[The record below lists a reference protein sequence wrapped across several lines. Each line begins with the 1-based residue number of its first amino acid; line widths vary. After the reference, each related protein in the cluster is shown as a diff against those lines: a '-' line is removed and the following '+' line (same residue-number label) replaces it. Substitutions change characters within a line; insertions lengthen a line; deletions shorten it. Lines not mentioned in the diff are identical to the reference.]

1 MIQKDLI
8 KDDLY
13 AAVNGEWLKKA
24 VIPEDRP
31 RIGGFTDLVIGVEDT
46 LIKDFNE
53 LKDPKDV
60 QMKEFLKYYNMT
72 KDFKTRN
79 KDGLKDI
86 KKYIEKIEKLKDFS
100 DLQELNKEWTLKGFD
115 LLYDFSVYPDMS
127 DATTNVLYLGIPSII
142 LPEKGY
148 YDENNEDGK
157 RLIKVYKGMLDK
169 ILDIY
174 SYSKEEKEKLINNT
188 IAFDKMMAKYI
199 KTSVELADYPKLNNP
214 RTMEEVNKYSKVL
227 NFEKIVFEL
236 IEAKPEKI
244 IVEQPVFYEAYN
256 EFVNENNFELIKS
269 WLIIKLIL
277 GESSNLTSELKQLG
291 GIYGR
296 ALSGT
301 SKELPIEKYAYY
313 HATSMFSEVI
323 SVYYGEKYFGKLAK
337 KDVKEMVESMIKVYE
352 KRLNENTWLKEET
365 RKYAIKKLETLEI
378 LVGYPEIYDEVYNKL
393 KVDENDTFFN
403 NTIKMTE
410 IFVKHALEK
419 WNKPVKRLE
428 WGMSSNTVNA
438 YYNPSLNHICFPA
451 AILQKPFYSLDQSK
465 SENYGGIGAVIG
477 HEISHAFDNNGS
489 QFDAEGNMKNW
500 WTKEDYEIFDN
511 KAKAMIELFDG
522 IAFGKGKINGKLTVS
537 ENIADAGGLSCALEA
552 LKNSGENNYQDFFIN
567 WARIWRIKARPEYMD
582 MVIKIDVHA
591 PGELRANIQPRN
603 LDEFYKAFDIKETD
617 KMYLEP
623 KKRVNIW

>member
-86 KKYIEKIEKLKDFS
+86 KKYIEKIEKLKNFS

-157 RLIKVYKGMLDK
+157 RLIEVYKGMLDK

-567 WARIWRIKARPEYMD
+567 WARIWRIKARSEYMD
-582 MVIKIDVHA
+582 MIIKIDVHA

>member
-1 MIQKDLI
+1 
-8 KDDLY
+8 
-13 AAVNGEWLKKA
+13 
-24 VIPEDRP
+24 
-31 RIGGFTDLVIGVEDT
+31 
-46 LIKDFNE
+46 
-53 LKDPKDV
+53 
-60 QMKEFLKYYNMT
+60 MKEFLKYYNMT

-157 RLIKVYKGMLDK
+157 RLIEVYKGMLDK

-582 MVIKIDVHA
+582 MIIKIDVHA

>member
-72 KDFKTRN
+72 KDFETRN

-157 RLIKVYKGMLDK
+157 RLIEVYKGMLDK

-582 MVIKIDVHA
+582 MIIKIDVHA

>member
-157 RLIKVYKGMLDK
+157 RLIEVYKGMLDK

-174 SYSKEEKEKLINNT
+174 SYSKEEKEKFINNT